1 MIVTHVILRSDFS
14 YCSFNPFL
22 FNQNDV
28 MISNPK
34 WSLIWIYWVPYV
46 KLKFYDLKNG
56 VSLFFKDFA
65 LYHREVYLK
74 KVNWVGSSTFLCLQ
88 LWTTLSIW
96 IISSDHSGWFSTWTT
111 WFLVELWEPLGDWT
125 CSCVLSSQGLKVF
138 NFPSLSVIYPNE
150 MFSFVVL
157 VWGAYD
163 VIFFNFLEWNFYVLL
178 TGNLLCLQ
186 VLWDCW
192 RGSFKWKDI

>member
-1 MIVTHVILRSDFS
+1 MLWFRT
-14 YCSFNPFL
+14 
-22 FNQNDV
+22 QNDLWFGFTEF
-28 MISNPK
+28 P
-34 WSLIWIYWVPYV
+34 IWNWNSTIW
-46 KLKFYDLKNG
+46 KNG

-65 LYHREVYLK
+65 LYHCEVYLK

-163 VIFFNFLEWNFYVLL
+163 VISSSIFLSE
-178 TGNLLCLQ
+178 TSTC
-186 VLWDCW
+186 C
-192 RGSFKWKDI
+192 